1 MGGSTA
7 SGCSCYNA
15 LLIGRIV
22 INTSMTTAFKQSLPF
37 RPKGDAVGCSDLTV
51 PICRLVVQFEVFGH
65 PSVNQYHRWTAR
77 ASLIL
82 EWDGRLVLH
91 VILFPPTTIV
101 SPPRRRRSR
110 PPDADDGED
119 TQAPEEASSYG
130 KYVAVT
136 ASGTPIAK
144 QSNIPA
150 DPDTRPA
157 RPRTRQTNP
166 KVCVLRISSPS
177 NPSTVP
183 MRANWSVGGD
193 RA

>member
-1 MGGSTA
+1 
-7 SGCSCYNA
+7 
-15 LLIGRIV
+15 
-22 INTSMTTAFKQSLPF
+22 MTTAFKKSLPF
-37 RPKGDAVGCSDLTV
+37 GQRGTDGPGRSDLTV
-51 PICRLVVQFEVFGH
+51 PTCRLVVQFEVFGH

-91 VILFPPTTIV
+91 VILFPPTIV

-110 PPDADDGED
+110 APDADDGED
-119 TQAPEEASSYG
+119 TQAPEEASSHG

-144 QSNIPA
+144 QSNILA

-166 KVCVLRISSPS
+166 KVCILRISSPS